1 MKSNFQRPDIFRP
14 PSERN
19 DYFLPLTK
27 GCSNNTCG
35 FCGYYGTKLQM
46 RDPDDVKKEI
56 DALALYLK
64 TGTILPGMPK
74 IIYAVARQWDGQR
87 VFLQDAD
94 ALIYPFDKLKEV
106 LQYLKEKLPFV
117 QRVASYA
124 TPKDVLLK
132 GVEQLKELKELKLG
146 ILYIGIESGDD
157 DILRHVVK
165 GADRAQMV
173 EAGRIAREAGVTQS
187 LTVLLGLGGVEGS
200 EKHALETAR
209 ILSEID
215 PEYAGALTLTLVP
228 GTPLYNEWKRGEF
241 HPIDPFQSLQEL
253 RMIVENSKFTNCF
266 FSSMHASNYLPIR
279 GQLPRDKEK
288 LIKELESALAT
299 RDPSTLRPE
308 YLRGL

>member
-1 MKSNFQRPDIFRP
+1 MNIKFQRPDIFRP

-19 DYFLPLTK
+19 AYFLPLTK

-46 RDPDDVKKEI
+46 RDLDDIKKEI

-64 TGTILPGMPK
+64 TGTILPGMPR
-74 IIYAVARQWDGQR
+74 IIYAVAQQWDGQR

-106 LQYLKEKLPFV
+106 LQYLNEKLPFV
-117 QRVASYA
+117 QRIASYA

-132 GVEQLKELKELKLG
+132 GVEQLKELRELKLG

-157 DILRHVVK
+157 DVLRHVVK

-173 EAGRIAREAGVTQS
+173 EAGRIAREAGITQS

-228 GTPLYNEWKRGEF
+228 GTPLYKEWQDGIF
-241 HPIDPFQSLQEL
+241 HPIDPFQSLEEL
-253 RMIVENSKFTNCF
+253 KLMVENLEVTDCF

-279 GQLPRDKEK
+279 GQLPRDKAK
-288 LIKELESALAT
+288 LIKQLDSALAT
-299 RDPSTLRPE
+299 RDPSALRPE